1 MLSKDARRDVAGTN
15 GKKARPQHSV
25 WGVATLERTQD
36 RSKNSPVAFLSLKG
50 EGGYFSAVAFRQVAS
65 RLLSVGAGQGLAVV
79 YFGHLEPKV
88 EADGKAKGSR
98 LLISQAYPAKSSAQ
112 VTPTQ
117 IRGFFTLLTAP
128 EAKYTNSGDFL
139 LRGLLGYGK
148 GAVPFSFWGEEAYAI
163 ADTLDKGAKV
173 WVEGTLREEGWA
185 ASEGEKKRYELR
197 LRVASMLPLADASA
211 EGEKGESPSGRQEDL
226 PEFPDDLD
234 LPF

>member
-65 RLLSVGAGQGLAVV
+65 RLLSVEAGQGLAVV

-112 VTPTQ
+112 VTPP
-117 IRGFFTLLTAP
+117 R
-128 EAKYTNSGDFL
+128 SGASSPSSPL
-139 LRGLLGYGK
+139 LRPSTQTLGTSCSG
-148 GAVPFSFWGEEAYAI
+148 GFWVTGRGQFPSPF
-163 ADTLDKGAKV
+163 
-173 WVEGTLREEGWA
+173 
-185 ASEGEKKRYELR
+185 GEKK
-197 LRVASMLPLADASA
+197 PT
-211 EGEKGESPSGRQEDL
+211 P
-226 PEFPDDLD
+226 
-234 LPF
+234 